1 MREFSIFEKSSAN
14 GGIYAMLIV
23 NRLQL
28 LYFALMLPMYLI
40 HSYMI
45 WGIIVMGIL
54 SQINLTL
61 LSKWFSS
68 DTSPKDYH
76 GFVQLFGEG
85 TVRMFA
91 LVGWVLILVKITV
104 ITLSYV
110 EVIHYFVFPSMNIYW
125 LILFAFSISCYLAVT
140 GMEKVIR
147 FVVIT
152 FLASFSIILFFV
164 PFFIP
169 PVASLYDL
177 YPLIPTNWSM
187 DSWKG
192 LLFIWSALSGP
203 EYLVC
208 LLPWLDK
215 GPKLFR
221 YVFAANAL
229 SVLEY
234 VIIFAAAL
242 FFYGSNYL
250 SKSEFPVVNM
260 IRYLESPVFERIDM
274 IFISFNLF
282 HFVFVTAIFIL
293 FFYGATRIMLGKQ
306 DKPPTR
312 TGFYASCMFI
322 CLCLLIANVSFWQEG
337 IEHSIGLILEVCLS
351 ALSYLLV
358 PAILVVAGKLKGR
371 V

>member
-1 MREFSIFEKSSAN
+1 
-14 GGIYAMLIV
+14 MLIV

-76 GFVQLFGEG
+76 GFVQLFGER

-152 FLASFSIILFFV
+152 FLASFWIILFFLFL
-164 PFFIP
+164 FFHTAGCFALRSISP
-169 PVASLYDL
+169 HTDKLVH
-177 YPLIPTNWSM
+177 
-187 DSWKG
+187 G
-192 LLFIWSALSGP
+192 LL
-203 EYLVC
+203 
-208 LLPWLDK
+208 
-215 GPKLFR
+215 
-221 YVFAANAL
+221 
-229 SVLEY
+229 
-234 VIIFAAAL
+234 
-242 FFYGSNYL
+242 
-250 SKSEFPVVNM
+250 
-260 IRYLESPVFERIDM
+260 ER
-274 IFISFNLF
+274 
-282 HFVFVTAIFIL
+282 
-293 FFYGATRIMLGKQ
+293 
-306 DKPPTR
+306 
-312 TGFYASCMFI
+312 
-322 CLCLLIANVSFWQEG
+322 
-337 IEHSIGLILEVCLS
+337 
-351 ALSYLLV
+351 
-358 PAILVVAGKLKGR
+358 LVVHMVGFVRSRILGLFASMAGQR
-371 V
+371 P